1 MSNGI
6 ALLNNK
12 LKDQGHQLEVLAQVL
27 LVRCPIITIR
37 LVASFKVNEIFENET
52 CTHY

>member
-27 LVRCPIITIR
+27 LVRCPMYYDQISS
-37 LVASFKVNEIFENET
+37 VV
-52 CTHY
+52 